1 MRQATLLRMVP
12 IALALALTTAPG
24 TIRAAPNDDAAI
36 PRQARTVLEATATAT
51 GPGVAVMIARGD
63 TVLYRDAR
71 GVADIELGV
80 PLKTDQVFE
89 IASVTKMF
97 TASLVLK
104 LSEAGRLSLD
114 DPLARYLPAFPNA
127 GAITLR
133 QLLNHTAGI
142 SDTTAP
148 KDVQP
153 GFLRRDVDTATLVG
167 EIAKHPPA
175 FAPGTDQAY
184 SNAGYILLGAVIEK
198 VTGKPW
204 YAAMQ
209 DQLFAP
215 LGLAHTRYGIA
226 ASVIP
231 GRVAGYTTD
240 TPDHA
245 VRNAPFISMTTPASA
260 GGLVSTIDDLR
271 TWMRALAGG
280 RVIGEASYR
289 QMIIPAVPPGAT
301 PSHPYG
307 MGLYVWKVRG
317 ETMIG
322 HTGQINGFAAVL
334 AYLPSRDVTIVAL
347 GNDDNFDAQNFGRRL
362 AAIVIG
368 KPYPTVV
375 GVPIPAADLLA
386 LAGSYQ
392 EGPLVRSLFVKDGR
406 LYSRRGNGNV
416 VPMQMTADG
425 QLHFLPDELSYF
437 VPVRDSSGTVVRLD
451 NYEHGDGP
459 PRPVPRINAGAD

>member
-1 MRQATLLRMVP
+1 MVRFTTLTCLMLASLASLLASGARAT
-12 IALALALTTAPG
+12 PG
-24 TIRAAPNDDAAI
+24 EDAAI
-36 PRQARTVLEATATAT
+36 ASRARAMLAAATTHNRPGIAVL
-51 GPGVAVMIARGD
+51 IARGD
-63 TVLYRDAR
+63 AILYRDA
-71 GVADIELGV
+71 GGAANIELGV
-80 PLKTDQVFE
+80 PLRTDQVFD

-97 TASLVLK
+97 TAALVVK
-104 LSEAGRLSLD
+104 LSEAGKLSLD
-114 DPLARYLPAFPNA
+114 DPLARYLPDFPNA

-133 QLLNHTAGI
+133 QLLTHTAGI
-142 SDTTAP
+142 SDITPPNA
-148 KDVQP
+148 VQP
-153 GFLRRDVDTATLVG
+153 GFLRRDVDTATLVA
-167 EIAKHPPA
+167 EIAKRPA
-175 FAPGTDQAY
+175 AFPPGTDQAY

-204 YAAMQ
+204 HVAMQ
-209 DQLFAP
+209 ERLFGP
-215 LGLAHTRYGIA
+215 LGLAHTGYGIA
-226 ASVIP
+226 SAVLP

-245 VRNAPFISMTTPASA
+245 VRNAPFISMTIPASA

-271 TWMRALAGG
+271 SWMRALAAG
-280 RVIGEASYR
+280 RVVGDASYR
-289 QMIIPAVPPGAT
+289 QMVTPAAPAGIM

-307 MGLYVWKVRG
+307 MGLYIWTVRG

-322 HTGQINGFAAVL
+322 HTGQINGFAAIL

-362 AAIVIG
+362 AAIVLG

-375 GVPIPAADLLA
+375 GVPIPAADLAA

-392 EGPLVRSLFVKDGR
+392 EGPVIRTLSVKDGR
-406 LYSRRGNGNV
+406 LYAQRGKGNI

-425 QLHFLPDELSYF
+425 QLHFVPDELSYF
-437 VPVRDSSGTVVRLD
+437 VAIRDSSGAVVRLD

-459 PRPVPRINAGAD
+459 PRAVPRIRTESN

>member
-1 MRQATLLRMVP
+1 MVL
-12 IALALALTTAPG
+12 AGLALA
-24 TIRAAPNDDAAI
+24 AAPASGRATANDDAAV
-36 PRQARTVLEATATAT
+36 RREARAVLDASATAT
-51 GPGVAVMIARGD
+51 GPGIAVVIARGD
-63 TVLYRDAR
+63 TVLYRDAK
-71 GVADIELGV
+71 GAANIELGV
-80 PLKTDQVFE
+80 PMKTDQVFD

-97 TASLVLK
+97 TAALVLK
-104 LSEAGRLSLD
+104 LAEAGRLSLD
-114 DPLARYLPAFPNA
+114 DRLARYLPDFPNA

-142 SDTTAP
+142 SDKTAP
-148 KDVQP
+148 KDLQP

-167 EIAKHPPA
+167 EIAKRPPV

-184 SNAGYILLGAVIEK
+184 SNAGYILLGAVIEQ

-204 YAAMQ
+204 HVAMQ
-209 DQLFAP
+209 EQIFAP

-245 VRNAPFISMTTPASA
+245 IRNAPFISMTVPGAA
-260 GGLVSTIDDLR
+260 GGLASTVDDLR
-271 TWMRALAGG
+271 AWMRALAGG
-280 RVIGEASYR
+280 RVVGEASYR
-289 QMIIPAVPPGAT
+289 QMTTPAVPAGVT

-307 MGLYVWKVRG
+307 MGMYIWQVRG

-322 HTGQINGFAAVL
+322 HTGQINGFAAIL

-362 AAIVIG
+362 AAIVLG
-368 KPYPTVV
+368 KPYPTIV
-375 GVPIPAADLLA
+375 GVPIPAADLQA

-392 EGPLVRSLFVKDGR
+392 EGPVVRSLFVKDGR
-406 LYSRRGNGNV
+406 LYSRRGSGNV

-425 QLHFLPDELSYF
+425 ELHFLPDELSYF
-437 VPVRDSSGTVVRLD
+437 VPVRDSSGAIVRLD
-451 NYEHGDGP
+451 DFEHGDGP
-459 PRPVPRINAGAD
+459 PKSVPRIKTGAD